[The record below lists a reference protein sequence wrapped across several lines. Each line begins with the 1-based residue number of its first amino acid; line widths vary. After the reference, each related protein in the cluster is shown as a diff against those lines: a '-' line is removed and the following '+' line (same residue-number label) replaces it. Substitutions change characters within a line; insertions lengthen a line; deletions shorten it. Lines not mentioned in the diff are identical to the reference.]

1 MTTGLTDLK
10 ALERN
15 AFRKFYDD
23 GIFDFYVGA
32 MLITMGV
39 AAIFADRL
47 SSEFQSMLLILG
59 LALVVTVP
67 LLMWRR
73 HLLRSRL
80 GDFKPGP
87 ARRRKI
93 AVTRLVL
100 LGSVLVGLVAFIV
113 ATIAY
118 RSDADIDAAGLVV
131 PLLWMLNSLIVF
143 GAMAYLLDVPR
154 FYAHAVII
162 SFAMP
167 LLIWPDML
175 WDTKVEPWLAFGLPG
190 LVVASIGLRKLMG
203 FLQAYPVVG
212 EEAAIDGEA

>member
-15 AFRKFYDD
+15 AFKKFYDD
-23 GIFDFYVGA
+23 GVFDVYVGA

-39 AAIFADRL
+39 AAVFADRMD
-47 SSEFQSMLLILG
+47 SEAQSMLLILG
-59 LALVVTVP
+59 LAVVITVP
-67 LLMWRR
+67 LLLWRR

-93 AVTRLVL
+93 AATRLVL
-100 LGSVLVGLVAFIV
+100 LGSVFLGLVAFVV

-118 RSDADIDAAGLVV
+118 QSDSSVDAIGLVV
-131 PLLWMLNSLIVF
+131 PLLWLLNSMVVF

-154 FYAHAVII
+154 FYFHSLII
-162 SFAMP
+162 GSAMP
-167 LLIWPDML
+167 ILIWPDVL
-175 WDTKVEPWLAFGLPG
+175 WDTKVEPWLAFGAPG
-190 LVVASIGLRKLMG
+190 LVVALVGFYKLADFLRSH
-203 FLQAYPVVG
+203 PVLAA
-212 EEAAIDGEA
+212 EAGVDGEA

>member
-1 MTTGLTDLK
+1 MTTGLTDLR

-23 GIFDFYVGA
+23 GVFDIYVGA

-47 SSEFQSMLLILG
+47 ANEFQSGLLTLG
-59 LALVVTVP
+59 LALAVTVP
-67 LLMWRR
+67 LLLWRR

-93 AVTRLVL
+93 ATTRLVL
-100 LGSVLVGLVAFIV
+100 LGSVLFGVVAFIV

-118 RSDADIDAAGLVV
+118 RSDADIDMAGLIV

-154 FYAHAVII
+154 FYVHAVII
-162 SFAMP
+162 GSAMP

-175 WDTKVEPWLAFGLPG
+175 WDTKVAPWLAFGLPG
-190 LVVASIGLRKLMG
+190 SIVASIGIHKLVA
-203 FLQAYPVVG
+203 FLQAYPVL
-212 EEAAIDGEA
+212 EAEAAIDGEA